1 MVSDEKIQKA
11 IDYLQKTDEAHAKA
25 RAEYNSL
32 SELRK
37 TVLAYSFDE
46 CTGGVKE
53 REMGALRHPQ
63 YEEHIKKIEVAEI
76 AFHTMHNRRQHAY
89 ALIDLYRTICANTRK
104 GNL

>member
-1 MVSDEKIQKA
+1 MVTDEQIQKA
-11 IDYLQKTDEAHAKA
+11 IDYLQKTDKPHAMA

-37 TVLAYSFDE
+37 TVLAYSFNE
-46 CTGGVKE
+46 EEGGVTE
-53 REMGALRHPQ
+53 RNQAALMSPQ
-63 YEEHIKKIEVAEI
+63 YIEHIKKIEDAEI
-76 AFHTMHNRRQHAY
+76 TFHTMHNRRQHAY